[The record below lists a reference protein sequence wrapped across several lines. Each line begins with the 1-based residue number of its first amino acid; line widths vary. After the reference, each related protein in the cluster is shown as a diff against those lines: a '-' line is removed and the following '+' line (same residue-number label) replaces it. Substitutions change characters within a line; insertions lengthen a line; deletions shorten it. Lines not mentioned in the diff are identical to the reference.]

1 MPQSGQNPAGERAFT
16 IRQGRRHR
24 IFVPCSNLKNNGFR
38 NSASVWMN
46 CGGSFDID
54 RKRDDLAERE
64 MMSQAPDFWEDQQKA
79 QKFMQEISGLKDW
92 IGTWEEA
99 GSALDDA
106 LALIELAEEVDDA
119 AMEADIDA
127 EVERA
132 RATVDNLELRK
143 ILSGPDDDRNAILT
157 INAGA
162 GGTEAQDWAEML
174 LRMYTRW
181 AEKRGYEV
189 LLADEQEGEQAGIKS
204 GTLEIKGKYAYG
216 YLKAENGVHRLVRIS
231 PYDSNARRHTSFASV
246 FVYPEVEDDVEIEIN
261 PADVELETF
270 RSGGKGGQNVNKVE
284 TAVRL
289 RHIPSGIVVS
299 CQQERSQLMNRERAM
314 KMLKSRL
321 YQKRREEEE
330 AAKAAIEGT
339 KKKIE
344 WGSQIRSYVFQPYT
358 MVNDHRTETKVV
370 DVHAVMDGDI
380 DELLRAY
387 LLLEDQLNS

>member
-1 MPQSGQNPAGERAFT
+1 MASHNLRAT
-16 IRQGRRHR
+16 LKPYLCGLCSTHKKHR
-24 IFVPCSNLKNNGFR
+24 PR
-38 NSASVWMN
+38 NSASAWTN

-54 RKRDDLAERE
+54 RKRDEIAERE
-64 MMSQAPDFWEDQQKA
+64 MMSQAPTFWDDQTKA
-79 QKFMQEISGLKDW
+79 QQVMQEIATRKDW
-92 IGTWEEA
+92 VGTWEA
-99 GSALDDA
+99 ATKAVDDVQ
-106 LALIELAEEVDDA
+106 ALIELADEAEDES
-119 AMEADIDA
+119 MEAEIVA
-127 EVERA
+127 ELGRCVTA
-132 RATVDNLELRK
+132 VDELELRK

-181 AEKRGYEV
+181 AEKKGFQV
-189 LLADEQEGEQAGIKS
+189 FLADEQEGDTAGIKS

-246 FVYPEVEDDVEIEIN
+246 FVYPEVEDDVEIEVN
-261 PADVELETF
+261 PADVEMDTF

-289 RHIPSGIVVS
+289 RHIPSGIVVA

-358 MVNDHRTETKVV
+358 MVNDHRTETKIN
-370 DVHAVMDGDI
+370 DVHRVMDGDL
-380 DELLRAY
+380 DELIKAY
-387 LLLEDQLNS
+387 LLLEDQLNA